1 VAGHL
6 LALLRSSLLDL
17 EVAVDDTKY
26 VEGLALV
33 LVKTLNLAREV
44 GVDVNRDPQLALE
57 NIRKLSG

>member
-1 VAGHL
+1 MAGHL

-33 LVKTLNLAREV
+33 LVKTLNLARED